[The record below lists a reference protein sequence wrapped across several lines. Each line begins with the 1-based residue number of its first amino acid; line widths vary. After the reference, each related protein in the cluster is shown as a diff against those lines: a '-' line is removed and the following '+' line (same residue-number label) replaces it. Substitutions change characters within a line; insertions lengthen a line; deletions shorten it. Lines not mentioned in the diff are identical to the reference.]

1 MRSHFSHEINFVK
14 YRKVLFA
21 ISAILVA
28 LSIVGIIARGINLGV
43 EFRGGTQVSFNDA
56 ASVTTQ
62 QMRDAFADAGYSD
75 ATVQTT
81 ETAGVAGYLVGT
93 SETNPT
99 EASSVATQ
107 VASDLGLAEDSY
119 TVTTIGPNWGSD
131 VTRSMLVAFLAV
143 IVLIVAFVSW
153 RYELKMSLMAVVSLL
168 HVLLIVAGVYAWTRF
183 EVTPNVVAAVLT
195 IMGFVL
201 YDTVVVFNRV
211 NENIRT
217 YRDAT
222 HRTALQITNLAENQV
237 VIRSINTTLTSLM
250 PVIAMVIFGGDTL
263 KSFALA
269 MLVGLSLGA
278 YSSIAL
284 AAPLYAMWKGREP
297 EWRRA
302 EELYGE
308 KALARAAAA
317 GLTVSEL
324 HKLDQESAPA
334 STQPGVHATSQG
346 ISAPKQARTS
356 VSGQTGS
363 GGTTQAP
370 KAKARRKSKNSGK
383 VR

>member
-1 MRSHFSHEINFVK
+1 MRSHFSHEINFVR

-21 ISAILVA
+21 ISAVLVV
-28 LSIVGIIARGINLGV
+28 LSIVGIVARGINLGV

-56 ASVTTQ
+56 AAVSTQ
-62 QMRDAFADAGYSD
+62 QMRDAFSSAGYSD

-81 ETAGVAGYLVGT
+81 ESGGAAGYLVGT
-93 SETNPT
+93 SETDPT
-99 EASSVATQ
+99 EASAVAAQ
-107 VASDLGLAEDSY
+107 VASDLGLASDSY

-131 VTRSMLVAFLAV
+131 VTRSMVVAFLVV
-143 IVLIVAFVSW
+143 IILIVAFVSW
-153 RYELKMSLMAVVSLL
+153 RYELKMSLMAIVSLL
-168 HVLLIVAGVYAWTRF
+168 HVLIIVAGVYAWTQF

-237 VIRSINTTLTSLM
+237 VVRSINTTLTSLM
-250 PVIAMVIFGGDTL
+250 PVVAMVIFGGDTL
-263 KSFALA
+263 KNFAFA

-284 AAPLYAMWKGREP
+284 AAPLYAMWKGRES

-308 KALARAAAA
+308 KAQARAADA
-317 GLTVSEL
+317 GVSVSEPRG
-324 HKLDQESAPA
+324 LDEAPAATASPGAAPA
-334 STQPGVHATSQG
+334 SGEA
-346 ISAPKQARTS
+346 SAAGR
-356 VSGQTGS
+356 GREL
-363 GGTTQAP
+363 GGEGRP
-370 KAKARRKSKNSGK
+370 KANPRRKSKNSGK